1 MPPFTVYLITSPT
14 TASVGTEILAVV
26 LALSLSLLFSAL
38 FSLPS
43 FGFTSST
50 NVISGSDG
58 AVVSVYI
65 VLPAVPSPLPV
76 LPALSVTSTVTLS
89 PVFTGLVVSIT
100 NLPSLSVLPSPITLP
115 SLSFTITGAFGSSD
129 LPVTV
134 ALFGL
139 PSAGLFV
146 STGVTLTFSTLGA
159 FVSTSKLS
167 FASLPTLPA

>member
-14 TASVGTEILAVV
+14 TASAGIEILAVV
-26 LALSLSLLFSAL
+26 LTLSLSLLFSAL

-50 NVISGSDG
+50 NVIVGSDG

-76 LPALSVTSTVTLS
+76 LPALSVISTVTLS
-89 PVFTGLVVSIT
+89 PGFTGLVVSIT
-100 NLPSLSVLPSPITLP
+100 NFPSSSVLPSPITLP
-115 SLSFTITGAFGSSD
+115 SLSFTTTGAFGSSD

-134 ALFGL
+134 ALSGL

-146 STGVTLTFSTLGA
+146 STGVTDLTVTFGGV
-159 FVSTSKLS
+159 VSI
-167 FASLPTLPA
+167 

>member
-26 LALSLSLLFSAL
+26 LALSPSLLFSSL

-43 FGFTSST
+43 FGLISSS
-50 NVISGSDG
+50 NVIVGSDG

-89 PVFTGLVVSIT
+89 LGFTGLVVSIT

-115 SLSFTITGAFGSSD
+115 SLSFTTTGAFGSSD
-129 LPVTV
+129 SPVTV

-146 STGVTLTFSTLGA
+146 STGVTDLTVTFGGV
-159 FVSTSKLS
+159 VSI
-167 FASLPTLPA
+167 

>member
-1 MPPFTVYLITSPT
+1 M
-14 TASVGTEILAVV
+14 
-26 LALSLSLLFSAL
+26 LALSPSLLFSSL

-43 FGFTSST
+43 FGLISSS
-50 NVISGSDG
+50 NVIVGSDG

-76 LPALSVTSTVTLS
+76 LPALSVISTVTLS
-89 PVFTGLVVSIT
+89 LGFTGLVVSIT
-100 NLPSLSVLPSPITLP
+100 NLPSLSVLPSPIILP
-115 SLSFTITGAFGSSD
+115 SLSFTTTGAFGSSD
-129 LPVTV
+129 SPVTV

-146 STGVTLTFSTLGA
+146 STGVTLTFSTVGA